1 MEYEI
6 RNEFLKVCVDSRGGE
21 LISIR
26 DQKDREYMWQGDEAT
41 WPDQGPNLFP
51 YIARLTDGSYVYQ
64 GKTYHMDIHGFLM
77 YMDMDLDLSTCR
89 GDKLVMRLE
98 SSPETL
104 KKYPF
109 AFSLEMIWELKGTV
123 LEISYR
129 VYNRDDKIMYF
140 GVGGHPGF
148 QVPMEEGTDFEDY
161 YLDFG
166 PEAKPLRVGM
176 SEDCFVTGEDTPFL
190 LRENRYLDLR
200 HDLFDDDAIILRE
213 MPRTVTLASKKGTH
227 SIEVSY
233 PDMPYLGIWHWPRTK
248 VPYLCIEP
256 WSSLPSRKGIV
267 EDLGKQENL
276 ISLGSGEMYENTW
289 SVKIQ

>member
-1 MEYEI
+1 
-6 RNEFLKVCVDSRGGE
+6 
-21 LISIR
+21 
-26 DQKDREYMWQGDEAT
+26 
-41 WPDQGPNLFP
+41 
-51 YIARLTDGSYVYQ
+51 
-64 GKTYHMDIHGFLM
+64 
-77 YMDMDLDLSTCR
+77 
-89 GDKLVMRLE
+89 
-98 SSPETL
+98 
-104 KKYPF
+104 
-109 AFSLEMIWELKGTV
+109 
-123 LEISYR
+123 
-129 VYNRDDKIMYF
+129 MYF

-267 EDLGKQENL
+267 EDLEKQENL

>member
-1 MEYEI
+1 
-6 RNEFLKVCVDSRGGE
+6 
-21 LISIR
+21 
-26 DQKDREYMWQGDEAT
+26 
-41 WPDQGPNLFP
+41 
-51 YIARLTDGSYVYQ
+51 
-64 GKTYHMDIHGFLM
+64 
-77 YMDMDLDLSTCR
+77 
-89 GDKLVMRLE
+89 MRLE

-176 SEDCFVTGEDTPFL
+176 SEDCFVTGEDTPFF

-233 PDMPYLGIWHWPRTK
+233 PDMPYLGIWHWPRTATAA
-248 VPYLCIEP
+248 C
-256 WSSLPSRKGIV
+256 
-267 EDLGKQENL
+267 
-276 ISLGSGEMYENTW
+276 
-289 SVKIQ
+289 